1 MQAIEYK
8 VSLIGAS
15 GSGKSSF
22 LQNLLNTNINY
33 PTLGVDVYQY
43 SFSNNGNKYRF
54 NFWDCAGDN
63 RYLGQGK
70 NYIQDSDYVVLFGDD
85 MDFKQ
90 WIPNNIP
97 FKEINSIN
105 NINNI
110 DITSSDFSLMLVED
124 LKKSIII

>member
-33 PTLGVDVYQY
+33 PTLGVNVYQY
-43 SFSNNGNKYRF
+43 SFSNNANKYRF

-105 NINNI
+105 NIDNI
-110 DITSSDFSLMLVED
+110 DVTGSDFSLMLVED
-124 LKKSIII
+124 LKNSIII